1 MTKENQL
8 VEFKTKIVKHQDLFM
23 PMVSGALEGNGIEM
37 DQYAK
42 TCVLNAITAINTVLE
57 NNGMD
62 FSSPNLDR
70 NNLTDILFKTAALR
84 LNPTATPRE
93 VYYSIRSV
101 KRGNEWFKT
110 IEMGIEGDGNDALAA
125 NFGRDV
131 KTIHQH
137 WLVREDDEF
146 KYPKF
151 KGIEIEPPEWTPKGK
166 GKVIRVVYPI
176 TKTDGSVEYLI
187 AERDDV
193 VRNLI
198 AHVKQNLMKSDM
210 KKEEKE
216 SLFAEMEDLGLD
228 ECLNNPKISQ
238 HVSPAWKDPQSKEA
252 MIIRKMR
259 NNVVKKIPKDFGIA
273 YLGLAP
279 KEETEEAKVMKV
291 INDENASTFVNLDE
305 KVDFVE
311 AELVGE
317 DDGPEF

>member
-137 WLVREDDEF
+137 WLVREDDDF

-166 GKVIRVVYPI
+166 GKIIRVVYPI
-176 TKTDGSVEYLI
+176 TKKDGSVEYLI
-187 AERDDV
+187 AEREDV
-193 VRNLI
+193 IRNLI
-198 AHVKQNLMKSDM
+198 AHVKQNLMKSEM
-210 KKEEKE
+210 KKEEKDA
-216 SLFAEMEDLGLD
+216 LFAEMEHLGLD

-279 KEETEEAKVMKV
+279 KEETEEVKVMKEV
-291 INDENASTFVNLDE
+291 KEVNATKFIDLDNNVQDAEIIENEGIKF
-305 KVDFVE
+305 
-311 AELVGE
+311 
-317 DDGPEF
+317 

>member
-1 MTKENQL
+1 MTNQIA
-8 VEFKTKIVKHQDLFM
+8 EFKTKLVKHQEVFM
-23 PMVSGALEGNGIEM
+23 PMVGGALTNNGIEM
-37 DQYAK
+37 DQYQK
-42 TCVLNAITAINTVLE
+42 TCVMNAITSINTVLE
-57 NNGMD
+57 NNGLD
-62 FSSPNLDR
+62 FGSPNLDR
-70 NNLTDILFKTAALR
+70 NNLTDVLFKVAALK
-84 LNPTATPRE
+84 LNATATPRE
-93 VYYSIRSV
+93 VYFSIRSV
-101 KRGNEWFKT
+101 KRGNEWMKQV
-110 IEMGIEGDGNDALAA
+110 EMGIEGDGNDALAA

-137 WLVREDDEF
+137 WLVREDDDF

-210 KKEEKE
+210 KKEEKD